1 MRAVR
6 VLMTIALLVLAT
18 GCGLLATAAAAHL
31 SDVEEIAIDA
41 GGSCGLR
48 TAYIDYQGARWR
60 FDLPEDGSKDQPG
73 WERSGLVVQVGTF
86 EGEVWA
92 VGPDGSRWRL
102 IRVEEASLLYCL
114 W

>member
-1 MRAVR
+1 MRVAR
-6 VLMTIALLVLAT
+6 VLMILVLLVLVT
-18 GCGLLATAAAAHL
+18 GCGLFNGPAAALL
-31 SDVEEIAIDA
+31 SDVEEITIDA

-48 TAYIDYQGARWR
+48 TANIDYQGARWR

-73 WERSGLVVQVGTF
+73 WERHGVVVQVGSF
-86 EGEVWA
+86 DDEVWA
-92 VGPDGSRWRL
+92 VGPDGSLWRL

>member
-1 MRAVR
+1 MRAPR
-6 VLMTIALLVLAT
+6 VLMIIVLLVPMT
-18 GCGLLATAAAAHL
+18 GCGLFAGLAAAQL

-48 TAYIDYQGARWR
+48 TAHIDYQGASWR
-60 FDLPEDGSKDQPG
+60 FDLPEDGSRDQPG
-73 WERSGLVVQVGTF
+73 WESDGVVVQVGGF

-102 IRVEEASLLYCL
+102 VRVEEASLPYCL